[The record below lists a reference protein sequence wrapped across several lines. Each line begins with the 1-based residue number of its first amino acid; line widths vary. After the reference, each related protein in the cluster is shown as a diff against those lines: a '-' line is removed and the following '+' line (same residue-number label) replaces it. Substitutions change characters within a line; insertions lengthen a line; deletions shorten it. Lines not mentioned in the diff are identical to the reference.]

1 MRHEL
6 VVQSTVVLVV
16 IMLSLSL
23 FDVLLWLF
31 L

>member
-6 VVQSTVVLVV
+6 VIQSTVVLVV